1 MWRSRRNICALFLFI
16 FLQLLSSGCRAGT
29 LNSPSKGH
37 NNVGHTSKSLGLTT
51 VNQVAGDEAHET
63 AEQNPPAATDP
74 KDTPTPAV
82 TDPEDPSTPAV
93 TDPKGPSTPAVTD
106 PKDTPTPAVTDPK
119 DTPTPAVTDP
129 KGPSTPAVTDPKGPS
144 TPAVTD
150 PKGPSTPVVTD
161 PKDPPKPTVTD
172 PKDPP
177 KPTVTDPKD
186 PPKPTVTDPKDPP
199 KPTVTDPK
207 DPPKPTV
214 TDPKDPPKPTVTD
227 PKDPPKPTVTDPKD
241 PPAPA
246 GNDSATAESPTTAD
260 EPKSPSENKKDTSV
274 TVFESSEDKLP
285 DLAKATDEPAV
296 PVTEEPEA
304 LDTPDP
310 SAGEDSDLNLLQT
323 TDKGPG
329 TRIDVDSYE
338 DDEDDEAL
346 TYVDSEGA
354 NGAVYERNDDGRDRA
369 ENGHRPLEEAEGTRY
384 KGADSYNTEDQDSHF
399 FFHLV
404 ILAFLV
410 AIVYITYHNKRKI
423 FLLAQSRRWKDG
435 LCSRNTVEYHRLD
448 QNVNEAMPSLKMTR
462 DYIF

>member
-1 MWRSRRNICALFLFI
+1 MSTREHFCGSWRVNRGSLGGPLRRRWRSFCETQPVARSYRWH
-16 FLQLLSSGCRAGT
+16 SD
-29 LNSPSKGH
+29 
-37 NNVGHTSKSLGLTT
+37 VGNAAKSFGLTA
-51 VNQVAGDEAHET
+51 VNRGDAAHET
-63 AEQNPPAATDP
+63 VEQNP
-74 KDTPTPAV
+74 
-82 TDPEDPSTPAV
+82 
-93 TDPKGPSTPAVTD
+93 PAVTD

-129 KGPSTPAVTDPKGPS
+129 KD
-144 TPAVTD
+144 
-150 PKGPSTPVVTD
+150 PSTPVVTD
-161 PKDPPKPTVTD
+161 PKDTPTPAVTDPKDTPTPAVTD

-177 KPTVTDPKD
+177 TPAVTDPKDTPTPAVTDPKD
-186 PPKPTVTDPKDPP
+186 PPTPAVTDPKDPP
-199 KPTVTDPK
+199 TPVVTDSKDPPKPAVTDPK
-207 DPPKPTV
+207 DPPT
-214 TDPKDPPKPTVTD
+214 
-227 PKDPPKPTVTDPKD
+227 
-241 PPAPA
+241 PA
-246 GNDSATAESPTTAD
+246 GDDSATAESPTTAD
-260 EPKSPSENKKDTSV
+260 EPKSPSENKKDTSM

-304 LDTPDP
+304 LEGLDTPDP

-338 DDEDDEAL
+338 DDEDDEAPA
-346 TYVDSEGA
+346 YVDSED
-354 NGAVYERNDDGRDRA
+354 DDGRDRA
-369 ENGHRPLEEAEGTRY
+369 ENGHQPPEEAEGTRY